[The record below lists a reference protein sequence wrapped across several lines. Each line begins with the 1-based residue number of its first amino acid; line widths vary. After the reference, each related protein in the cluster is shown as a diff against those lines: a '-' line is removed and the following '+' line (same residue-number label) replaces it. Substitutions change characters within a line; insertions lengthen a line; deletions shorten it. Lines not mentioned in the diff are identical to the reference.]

1 MDVACWLSEP
11 DELPE
16 DFSVNWSINRLI
28 KMAKEK
34 YSEVVNHLAL
44 QNKFIENHHIS
55 ETN

>member
-1 MDVACWLSEP
+1 MDVACWLSET

-16 DFSVNWSINRLI
+16 DFSVSRSINRLI

-34 YSEVVNHLAL
+34 YTEVVNHLAL